1 MNQMSD
7 LPTTNGQYISTTN
20 LISYVKNLEDFLIKG
35 RKQEVIW
42 CEKTEKF
49 VVRNTFLIQSEKR
62 RILDEISLWHAHL
75 NHREQKRSSS

>member
-1 MNQMSD
+1 MSQSEQEII
-7 LPTTNGQYISTTN
+7 TSGQYISTTN
-20 LISYVKNLEDFLIKG
+20 LIRYVRNLEDFLIKG
-35 RKQEVIW
+35 RKQEVIY

-75 NHREQKRSSS
+75 NHREQRQSSS